1 MNQISW
7 QRIFKIFLPLAALMV
22 IITFG
27 FYFYYQ
33 IKIRRTLE
41 ETASTSTIPGFPS
54 GFTLENLNKIK
65 VPEKG
70 EEAKEGVAVP
80 VETAPAAPEASS
92 KLRIFELKGEKG
104 YLSPES
110 FIVYQ
115 NDILNIKL
123 TAIDKDYDFRLEG
136 YNLEIKSP
144 KDEMKTIEFQAT
156 NIGRYPFYCSL
167 CVTKNE
173 PAGYIIIVPR

>member
-1 MNQISW
+1 MNQINW
-7 QRIFKIFLPLAALMV
+7 QRVFKILLPLVALMV
-22 IITFG
+22 IITLG

-33 IKIRRTLE
+33 IKIARILE
-41 ETASTSTIPGFPS
+41 KTTPTSAIPGFPP
-54 GFTLENLNKIK
+54 GFTLEDLKKIK

-70 EEAKEGVAVP
+70 EKTKEGVAVP
-80 VETAPAAPEASS
+80 LETAPAAPQASS

-104 YLSPES
+104 QLSPES

-123 TAIDKDYDFRLEG
+123 TSVDKDYDFRLEG
-136 YNLEIKSP
+136 YNLEIKAG
-144 KDEMKTIEFQAT
+144 KGETKTIEFQAT

-167 CVTKNE
+167 CASQNQ
-173 PAGYIIIVPR
+173 PAGHIIVVPQ